1 MSVDLISCY
10 SCYLMLLQKLLQYHI
25 VSYNTYQRIM
35 MNYVLCIL
43 CIRTRNAFRSI
54 DCPDLWGTLQHH
66 ASCIFLTFA
75 HNFSIYHGPIHNH
88 PPFHHQGG
96 HYVLDHQYLLVAGYT
111 CLVPG
116 RLCCSRGAFQKD
128 MRLHRLGRSNG

>member
-1 MSVDLISCY
+1 MHLDLLTARIYGEHSNTT
-10 SCYLMLLQKLLQYHI
+10 LL
-25 VSYNTYQRIM
+25 
-35 MNYVLCIL
+35 
-43 CIRTRNAFRSI
+43 AF
-54 DCPDLWGTLQHH
+54 
-66 ASCIFLTFA
+66 FLTFA